1 MRQRLMAL
9 DIGHKR
15 IGVAISDP
23 LRMTARP
30 LQTLQRRNLDVDAAA
45 IAQLAEEWDVAEI
58 IVGKPLHLD
67 GRNALIMQ
75 TIQTLVGQIQK
86 HIDLPI
92 RWIDERLSSKE
103 AEELMAESGIR
114 VADRRSRRDEFA
126 AAVILRRYLE
136 ESSHEPI

>member
-1 MRQRLMAL
+1 MAL

-30 LQTLQRRNLDVDAAA
+30 LQTLQRRSLDVDAAA
-45 IAQLAEEWDVAEI
+45 ISQLAEDWDIGEI
-58 IVGKPLHLD
+58 IVGKPRHLD

-75 TIQTLVGQIQK
+75 MMQTLVGEIQK
-86 HIDLPI
+86 HTDLSI
-92 RWIDERLSSKE
+92 KWVDERLSSKE
-103 AEELMAESGIR
+103 AEELMAESGIK

-136 ESSHEPI
+136 ESSHESM

>member
-1 MRQRLMAL
+1 MAL